1 MEHLWINNME
11 HLYKVNEIFLS
22 IDGEGY
28 RTGLPVVFIRLY
40 GCNLNCSYCDTRYS
54 CEQQEYKEMSLY
66 DILVEVLSYGVPRVT
81 LTGGE
86 PLIHSGVKDLIKSL
100 VANDIEVNIETNG
113 AVDLDE
119 FIEFKYNSKV
129 VFTMDYKC
137 KSSGMEDKMIL
148 SNLEFLQPKDVI
160 KFVVSNYNEM
170 TKMEFILESS
180 KCKAQ
185 PYVSPVFGAIEPKE
199 LVDYVLDNKLNNV
212 KVQVQLHKIIW
223 NPNER
228 GV

>member
-1 MEHLWINNME
+1 MENK
-11 HLYKVNEIFLS
+11 YKVNEIFLS

-66 DILVEVLSYGVPRVT
+66 DILVEVLNYGVPRVT

-86 PLIHSGVKDLIKSL
+86 PLIHPGVKDLIVSL

-170 TKMEFILESS
+170 EKMEYILESS

-185 PYVSPVFGAIEPKE
+185 AYVSPVFGAIEPKE
-199 LVDYVLDNKLNNV
+199 LVQYVLDNGLNDV

-223 NPNER
+223 NPNMR

>member
-1 MEHLWINNME
+1 MENK
-11 HLYKVNEIFLS
+11 YKVNEIFLS

-170 TKMEFILESS
+170 AKMEFILESS

>member
-1 MEHLWINNME
+1 MENK
-11 HLYKVNEIFLS
+11 YKVNEIFLS

-66 DILVEVLSYGVPRVT
+66 DILAQVLSYGVPRVT

-86 PLIHSGVKDLIKSL
+86 PLIHPGVKDLIVSL

-129 VFTMDYKC
+129 IFTMDYKC
-137 KSSGMEDKMIL
+137 KSSGMEEKMVL
-148 SNLEFLQPKDVI
+148 SNLVFLQPKDVI

-170 TKMEFILESS
+170 EEMEYILEAS

-185 PYVSPVFGAIEPKE
+185 VYVSPVFGAIEPSE
-199 LVDYVLDNKLNNV
+199 LVEYILDNKLNNV

-223 NPNER
+223 EPTKR

>member
-1 MEHLWINNME
+1 MENRYN
-11 HLYKVNEIFLS
+11 VNEIFLS

-54 CEQQEYKEMSLY
+54 CEQQEYWEMSLY
-66 DILVEVLSYGVPRVT
+66 DILAQVLSYGVPRVT

-86 PLIHSGVKDLIKSL
+86 PLIHPGVKDLIVSL

-137 KSSGMEDKMIL
+137 ASSGMEDKMIL

-170 TKMEFILESS
+170 EKMEYILESS

-199 LVDYVLDNKLNNV
+199 LVEYVLDNGLNNV

-223 NPNER
+223 EPTKR

>member
-86 PLIHSGVKDLIKSL
+86 PLIHPGVKDLIKSL

-137 KSSGMEDKMIL
+137 KSSGMEHKMIL

-170 TKMEFILESS
+170 AKMEFILESS

>member
-170 TKMEFILESS
+170 AKMEFILESS

>member
-1 MEHLWINNME
+1 MENK
-11 HLYKVNEIFLS
+11 YKVNEIFLS

-66 DILVEVLSYGVPRVT
+66 DILAQVLSYGVPRVT

-86 PLIHSGVKDLIKSL
+86 PLIHPGVKDLIVSL

-170 TKMEFILESS
+170 EKMEYILESS

-185 PYVSPVFGAIEPKE
+185 AYVSPVFGAIEPKE
-199 LVDYVLDNKLNNV
+199 LVEYVLENKLNNV

-223 NPNER
+223 EPTKR

>member
-1 MEHLWINNME
+1 MENK
-11 HLYKVNEIFLS
+11 YKVNEIFLS

-54 CEQQEYKEMSLY
+54 CEQQEYREMSLY
-66 DILVEVLSYGVPRVT
+66 DILVQVLSYGVPRVT

-86 PLIHSGVKDLIKSL
+86 PLIHPGVKDLIVSL

-113 AVDLDE
+113 AVDLDK

-170 TKMEFILESS
+170 EKMEYILESS

-185 PYVSPVFGAIEPKE
+185 AYVSPVFGAIEPKE
-199 LVDYVLDNKLNNV
+199 LVEYVLENKLNNV

-223 NPNER
+223 EPTKR

>member
-1 MEHLWINNME
+1 M
-11 HLYKVNEIFLS
+11 YKVNEIFLS

-86 PLIHSGVKDLIKSL
+86 PLIHPGVKDLIVSL

-137 KSSGMEDKMIL
+137 ASSGMEDKMIL

-170 TKMEFILESS
+170 EEMEYILEAS

-185 PYVSPVFGAIEPKE
+185 VYVSPVFGAIEPKE
-199 LVDYVLDNKLNNV
+199 LVEYVLENKLNNV

-223 NPNER
+223 EPTKR

>member
-1 MEHLWINNME
+1 M
-11 HLYKVNEIFLS
+11 YKVNEIFLS

-66 DILVEVLSYGVPRVT
+66 DILAQVLSYGVPRVT

-86 PLIHSGVKDLIKSL
+86 PLIHPGVKDLIVSL

-137 KSSGMEDKMIL
+137 ASSGMEDKMIL

-170 TKMEFILESS
+170 EKMEYILEAS

-185 PYVSPVFGAIEPKE
+185 AYVSPVFGAIEPKE
-199 LVDYVLDNKLNNV
+199 LVEYVLENKLNNV

-223 NPNER
+223 NPNMR

>member
-1 MEHLWINNME
+1 MAHLWINNME

-86 PLIHSGVKDLIKSL
+86 PLIHPGVKDLIKSL

-170 TKMEFILESS
+170 AKMEFILESS

>member
-1 MEHLWINNME
+1 MENK
-11 HLYKVNEIFLS
+11 YKVNEIFLS

-54 CEQQEYKEMSLY
+54 CEQQEYREMSLY

-86 PLIHSGVKDLIKSL
+86 PLIHPGVKDLIKSL

>member
-1 MEHLWINNME
+1 MENK
-11 HLYKVNEIFLS
+11 YKVNEIFLS

-66 DILVEVLSYGVPRVT
+66 DILAQVLSYGVPRVT

-86 PLIHSGVKDLIKSL
+86 PLIHPGVKDLIVSL

-160 KFVVSNYNEM
+160 KFVVSNYNELE
-170 TKMEFILESS
+170 KMEYILESS

-185 PYVSPVFGAIEPKE
+185 AYVSPVFDAIEPKE
-199 LVDYVLDNKLNNV
+199 LVEYILDNKLNNV

-223 NPNER
+223 EPTKR

>member
-1 MEHLWINNME
+1 MENK
-11 HLYKVNEIFLS
+11 YKVNEIFLS

-54 CEQQEYKEMSLY
+54 CENSEYKQMSLY

-86 PLIHSGVKDLIKSL
+86 PLIHPGVKDLIVSL

-160 KFVVSNYNEM
+160 KFVVSNYNELE
-170 TKMEFILESS
+170 KMEYILESS

-223 NPNER
+223 EPTKR

>member
-1 MEHLWINNME
+1 MENK
-11 HLYKVNEIFLS
+11 YKVNEIFLS

-66 DILVEVLSYGVPRVT
+66 DILAQVLSYGVPRVT

-86 PLIHSGVKDLIKSL
+86 PLIHPGVKDLIVSL

-137 KSSGMEDKMIL
+137 KSSGMEEKMIL
-148 SNLEFLQPKDVI
+148 SNLVFLQPKDVI

-170 TKMEFILESS
+170 EEMEYILEAS

-185 PYVSPVFGAIEPKE
+185 AYVSPVFGAIEPKE
-199 LVDYVLDNKLNNV
+199 LVEYVLDNGLNDV

-223 NPNER
+223 EPTKR

>member
-1 MEHLWINNME
+1 MENK
-11 HLYKVNEIFLS
+11 YKVNEIFLS

-86 PLIHSGVKDLIKSL
+86 PLIHPGVKDLITSL

-137 KSSGMEDKMIL
+137 KSSGMEEKMIL
-148 SNLEFLQPKDVI
+148 SNLVFLQPKDVI

-170 TKMEFILESS
+170 EEMEYILEAS

-185 PYVSPVFGAIEPKE
+185 AYVSPVFGAIEPKE
-199 LVDYVLDNKLNNV
+199 LVEYVLDNGLNDV

-223 NPNER
+223 EPTKR

>member
-1 MEHLWINNME
+1 MENK
-11 HLYKVNEIFLS
+11 YKVNEIFLS

-66 DILVEVLSYGVPRVT
+66 DILAQVLSYGVPRVT

-86 PLIHSGVKDLIKSL
+86 PLIHPGVKDLIVSL

-170 TKMEFILESS
+170 AKMEFILESS

>member
-1 MEHLWINNME
+1 M
-11 HLYKVNEIFLS
+11 YKVNEIFLS
-22 IDGEGY
+22 IDGEGC

-86 PLIHSGVKDLIKSL
+86 PLIHPGVKDLIVSL

-113 AVDLDE
+113 AVDLDK

-160 KFVVSNYNEM
+160 KFVVSNYNELE
-170 TKMEFILESS
+170 KMEYILESS

-185 PYVSPVFGAIEPKE
+185 AYVSPVFDAIEPKE
-199 LVDYVLDNKLNNV
+199 LVEYILDNKLNNV

-223 NPNER
+223 EPTKR

>member
-1 MEHLWINNME
+1 MKLKEDVIVENK
-11 HLYKVNEIFLS
+11 YKVNEIFLS

-28 RTGLPVVFIRLY
+28 RTGLPVVFVRLY

-66 DILVEVLSYGVPRVT
+66 DILAQVLSYGVPRVT

-86 PLIHSGVKDLIKSL
+86 PLIHPGVKDLITSL

-160 KFVVSNYNEM
+160 KFVVSNYNELE
-170 TKMEFILESS
+170 KIEYILESS

-185 PYVSPVFGAIEPKE
+185 PYVSPVFGAIEPSE
-199 LVDYVLDNKLNNV
+199 LVEYVLENKLNNV

-223 NPNER
+223 EPTKR

>member
-86 PLIHSGVKDLIKSL
+86 PLIHPGVKDLINSL

-170 TKMEFILESS
+170 AKMEFILESS

-212 KVQVQLHKIIW
+212 KVQIQLHKIIW